1 MKFTN
6 LFLVLSIALSFAVSA
21 TDIKLT
27 DTGNQLIITEKTL
40 KEFTFINH
48 LSDIQTM
55 NVKTNTGDFVKLIAS
70 GYGENAIKGNAE
82 LPVLEELINIPLG
95 SEVIVKIINKE
106 EKIISL
112 SDYGIYNLIFPSQ
125 PSISK
130 GENAE
135 YAPFFFNEEYYGN
148 NDFHTHKLI
157 HTEYLGKMRGQQ
169 LARISIAPFQYNP
182 ITNEIKVITKM
193 EVKIIFKN
201 IDFEG
206 HKINKKKYYSPE
218 FEHLYKSCLNYIPIE
233 EKDIITTYPVKYV
246 IVSDPA
252 FQSALQPLVQWK
264 TKKGFHVIE
273 AYTDDPAIGNT
284 TVSIHAYLKDMYYNP
299 LDGISPTYVL
309 FVGDD
314 GQVPSFNNGNH
325 LSDMYFCE
333 FDGNGDFYPE
343 MYYGRFSATVAEE
356 VEVQVHKTLTHEKYL
371 FSDPSF
377 LDEIVLVAGVDA
389 SMAPT
394 YGNGQINYGTDNY
407 FNTAHGL
414 TVYNYLYGSGTP
426 ITSDMSAA
434 SAAIIA
440 DVSAGVGFANYT
452 AHCGSSG
459 WADPSFSTSDI
470 SGLQNNDQY
479 GFMVGN
485 CCQSNKF
492 DVPVCFGE
500 GLLRANNKGA
510 VGYIGGS
517 NNTYWNEDFWWAVGN
532 GSISANPSYAGTG
545 LALFD
550 CIMHENGEQQADWFI
565 TAGQMIHS
573 GNLAVTQAGGSEQY
587 YWEIYHLMGDPSL
600 MPYIGVPTML
610 SVSHA
615 SATPIGTTTLSVD
628 AEENAYVAISMN
640 GVLLDAQLVD
650 FTGTVNLTF
659 SAIAN
664 VGNADIVITKQFK
677 QPYQGT
683 IQIISPN
690 GPYVIYTTNTI
701 DDTAGNNNSLVDYGE
716 LINMDIDVQNVGSV
730 NANSVNVTLST
741 NDPAVT
747 VINNSAVV
755 NIINPSQILSIP
767 NSFTFQVENNI
778 SDQHLLVFTLELT
791 DNLNNT
797 WNSTINVLLNAP
809 VLDHT
814 TFTINDVALGNGNG
828 RLDAGETLDLTIDVT
843 NTGHADI
850 DNLSAVLGSLSP
862 YITINTVSSNVA
874 SLNTNQQQATVFNIT
889 IDAITPVGTY
899 VEFPYNI
906 TDGVY
911 NYSHTFNAI
920 VGIINEDYE
929 TGDFTNYAWVNDPVY
944 PWLIDN
950 LNTYEGINSS
960 KSGYVPDG
968 EVSHLDINID
978 VTAAGDISFF
988 KFGSSEQDYD
998 FLQFYID
1005 GSKQGEWSGIDNAW
1019 SFVSFPITLGNHDLG
1034 WEYDKDG
1041 GVSDGQDC
1049 AWIDY
1054 IVFPPMYIAPSS
1066 VVESKINFELFP
1078 NPTMGSFSL
1087 NFNDVLNHDVEIY
1100 DKVGRLVE
1108 KMEDQNRVSSFDIK
1122 KYAAGTY
1129 TIKVMPEGVTYQIV
1143 KQ

>member
-1 MKFTN
+1 M
-6 LFLVLSIALSFAVSA
+6 
-21 TDIKLT
+21 
-27 DTGNQLIITEKTL
+27 
-40 KEFTFINH
+40 
-48 LSDIQTM
+48 
-55 NVKTNTGDFVKLIAS
+55 
-70 GYGENAIKGNAE
+70 
-82 LPVLEELINIPLG
+82 
-95 SEVIVKIINKE
+95 
-106 EKIISL
+106 
-112 SDYGIYNLIFPSQ
+112 
-125 PSISK
+125 
-130 GENAE
+130 
-135 YAPFFFNEEYYGN
+135 
-148 NDFHTHKLI
+148 
-157 HTEYLGKMRGQQ
+157 
-169 LARISIAPFQYNP
+169 
-182 ITNEIKVITKM
+182 
-193 EVKIIFKN
+193 
-201 IDFEG
+201 
-206 HKINKKKYYSPE
+206 
-218 FEHLYKSCLNYIPIE
+218 
-233 EKDIITTYPVKYV
+233 
-246 IVSDPA
+246 
-252 FQSALQPLVQWK
+252 
-264 TKKGFHVIE
+264 
-273 AYTDDPAIGNT
+273 
-284 TVSIHAYLKDMYYNP
+284 
-299 LDGISPTYVL
+299 
-309 FVGDD
+309 
-314 GQVPSFNNGNH
+314 
-325 LSDMYFCE
+325 
-333 FDGNGDFYPE
+333 
-343 MYYGRFSATVAEE
+343 
-356 VEVQVHKTLTHEKYL
+356 
-371 FSDPSF
+371 
-377 LDEIVLVAGVDA
+377 VAGVDA

-414 TVYNYLYGSGTP
+414 TVYNYLYGSGTT

-741 NDPAVT
+741 NDQAVT

-850 DNLSAVLGSLSP
+850 DNLSAVLGSLSS

-874 SLNTNQQQATVFNIT
+874 SLNANQQQATVFNIT

-950 LNTYEGINSS
+950 LNIYEGINSS

-988 KFGSSEQDYD
+988 KFVSSEQDYD

-1078 NPTMGSFSL
+1078 NPTMGSCNLTFNDL
-1087 NFNDVLNHDVEIY
+1087 NFHKIEVFDTNGKRIY
-1100 DKVGRLVE
+1100 SLDNQLINTTIDLK
-1108 KMEDQNRVSSFDIK
+1108 NYS
-1122 KYAAGTY
+1122 AGTY
-1129 TIKVMPEGVTYQIV
+1129 TIKVMPEGVTYQII